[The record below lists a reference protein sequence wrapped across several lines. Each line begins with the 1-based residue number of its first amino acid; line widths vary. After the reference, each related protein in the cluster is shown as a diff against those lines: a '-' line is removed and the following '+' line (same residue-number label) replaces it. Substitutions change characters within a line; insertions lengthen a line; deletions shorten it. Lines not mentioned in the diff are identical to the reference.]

1 MRIGT
6 AGTARAAA
14 TAVRPRFDLAL
25 TLLALLTA
33 GVAAALV
40 FSIMASL
47 NGVIPD
53 RDAPALLRTMMEQL
67 LLNTLVLAWTAL
79 LHGRRV

>member
-1 MRIGT
+1 M
-6 AGTARAAA
+6 
-14 TAVRPRFDLAL
+14 RPRFDLAL